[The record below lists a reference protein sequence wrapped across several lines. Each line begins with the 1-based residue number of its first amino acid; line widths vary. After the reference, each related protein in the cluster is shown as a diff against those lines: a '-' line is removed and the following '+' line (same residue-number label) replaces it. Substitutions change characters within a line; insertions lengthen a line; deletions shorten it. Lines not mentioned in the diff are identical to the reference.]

1 MYQPSPY
8 QLSKDCSQPWNLDD
22 AAAFFAYAKKQ
33 PNSHSFCVR
42 QGRYMNS
49 REQDRLPALDSLR
62 AIAALA
68 VLFYHYTNGYEHVVG
83 PHTRPV
89 PNAEGGYLGVDLFFV
104 ISGFVIAW
112 TLERSSSLADFA
124 FGRFARLYPAYLAGA
139 TITGIVVFG
148 FGFNPAHIQ
157 TSDIAW
163 NAIIGLPQLVKA
175 NNLDASYWTLG
186 VEVSFYVMA
195 AAVTSGLPKVRFE
208 IFCLVWLIASLLA
221 RALLPGF
228 IRFQLL
234 LVSNYS
240 PLFVAGAML
249 FALSPIMQPD
259 RLTLATFAAAI
270 AVCFVGADPPWLR
283 LTNGAGLCLFIGLV
297 FGAATGRLAFLNFR
311 PLVVIGQA
319 SYSLYL
325 IHQIV
330 GYWVISNFEQLGIPP
345 LAAIAVATLLVISAA
360 IGLRTLVEVPAQRF
374 IRNAA
379 PTHLRSSR
387 RVDLAESNKAGRGIG
402 THR

>member
-1 MYQPSPY
+1 
-8 QLSKDCSQPWNLDD
+8 LSKDCPQPWNLDD

-33 PNSHSFCVR
+33 PKSHSFRVR
-42 QGRYMNS
+42 EGRYMTS

-68 VLFYHYTNGYEHVVG
+68 VLFYHYTNGYQHVVG

-89 PNAEGGYLGVDLFFV
+89 PNVEWGHLGVDLFFV

-112 TLERSSSLADFA
+112 TLERSSSPADFA

-157 TSDIAW
+157 TCDIAW

-208 IFCLVWLIASLLA
+208 IFCLVWLTASLLA
-221 RALLPGF
+221 RALLPGY

-270 AVCFVGADPPWLR
+270 AVCFIGADPPWLR

-297 FGAATGRLAFLNFR
+297 FGAATGRLTFLNFR
-311 PLVVIGQA
+311 PLVVVGQA

-345 LAAIAVATLLVISAA
+345 LVAIAVATLLVISVA

-379 PTHLRSSR
+379 RAHLSGSR
-387 RVDLAESNKAGRGIG
+387 KADLAEPNNAGGGVG

>member
-1 MYQPSPY
+1 
-8 QLSKDCSQPWNLDD
+8 
-22 AAAFFAYAKKQ
+22 
-33 PNSHSFCVR
+33 
-42 QGRYMNS
+42 MNS
-49 REQDRLPALDSLR
+49 REQDRLPELDSLR

-68 VLFYHYTNGYEHVVG
+68 VLFYHYTSGYEQVVG

-89 PNAEGGYLGVDLFFV
+89 PNIEWGHLGVDLFFV

-124 FGRFARLYPAYLAGA
+124 FGRVARLYPAYLAGA
-139 TITGIVVFG
+139 AITGIVVFG

-186 VEVSFYVMA
+186 LEVSFYVMA

-208 IFCLVWLIASLLA
+208 IFCLAWLAASLLT
-221 RALLPGF
+221 RAFLPGY

-234 LVSNYS
+234 LVSGYS

-249 FALSPIMQPD
+249 FALSPTMRPD
-259 RLTLATFAAAI
+259 RLTVATFAAAI
-270 AVCFVGADPPWLR
+270 TVCFIGADPRWLR
-283 LTNGAGLCLFIGLV
+283 LANGAGLCLFVGLV

-325 IHQIV
+325 IHQIA
-330 GYWVISNFEQLGIPP
+330 GYWVISNFERLGVHP
-345 LAAIAVATLLVISAA
+345 LVAIAVATLLVISAA
-360 IGLRTLVEVPAQRF
+360 IGLRSVVEVPAQRF

-379 PTHLRSSR
+379 RVHLRHSR
-387 RVDLAESNKAGRGIG
+387 RADLAEPNTAGSGSEHTSM
-402 THR
+402 THSGYWDL